1 MISTPVTSSVPV
13 IDEVGV
19 PPLGSS
25 TSGDDQHPRLKV
37 QARASRTIRRHFV
50 RALLRVAILALT
62 DLLVLEFARNAID
75 WLRSASWAPS
85 AIAGFFPPGFMGGW
99 GAHAA
104 IIVGLVFGGAYASQE
119 RWASPALIFKG
130 VAFGTAVALWQSLDT
145 RGLDWT
151 ALHWATVAAGLGV
164 MLMVSRTAL
173 HRLVMRYRTVTR
185 SGERVILVGDPSRPE
200 GEYAAQAVLE
210 WNGVHSLGWLSEQV
224 DVDDYLGHPS
234 TVWEVLHETRTD
246 TVVLCD
252 TLTPEIFHTVVEAA
266 AVAGCRVLSVRSRAT
281 MLASQPRPM
290 RDRRL
295 KLMELTF
302 PAGRAGQAVL
312 KRIMDFV
319 LSTVLLVLLAPF
331 FLLIALLI
339 RLDSPGPVF
348 FIQERVGKAG
358 RVFRMMKIRTMRM
371 GADEEKARMAHL
383 NQTGDSRLFK
393 IPNDPRVTRVG
404 AFLRRWSLDELPQL
418 MNVWLGQM
426 SLVGPRPFFESDLAA
441 YDDHH
446 FIRLAVK
453 PGVTGLWQ
461 VRGRSSIVDFEEVV
475 ELDSEY
481 VERWSF
487 ALDIQ
492 ILLMTLPAVFRR
504 TGAY

>member
-1 MISTPVTSSVPV
+1 
-13 IDEVGV
+13 V
-19 PPLGSS
+19 PPPSPFGN
-25 TSGDDQHPRLKV
+25 GDGQHTRLKV

-50 RALLRVAILALT
+50 RALRRIAILGAA
-62 DLLVLEFARNAID
+62 DLAVLEVAGYAIQ
-75 WLRSASWAPS
+75 WLRSASWAP
-85 AIAGFFPPGFMGGW
+85 AALVEFFPVGFMGGW

-104 IIVGLVFGGAYASQE
+104 IIVGLVFAGAYASQE
-119 RWASPALIFKG
+119 RWAAPSLVLRG
-130 VAFGTAVALWQSLDT
+130 VAFGTAVALWQSLDS
-145 RGLDWT
+145 RGLAWT
-151 ALHWATVAAGLGV
+151 GLHWAVVTAGLSIA
-164 MLMVSRTAL
+164 LTASRTAL
-173 HRLVMRYRTVTR
+173 QRLVLRFLTMTH

-200 GEYAAQAVLE
+200 GAYAARAVME
-210 WNGVHSLGWLSEQV
+210 WQGIHSLGWLSEQV

-266 AVAGCRVLSVRSRAT
+266 AVAGCKVLSVRTRAT
-281 MLASQPRPM
+281 MLATQPRPM

-312 KRIMDFV
+312 KRTFDF
-319 LSTVLLVLLAPF
+319 LASTVLLLLLAPL
-331 FLLIALLI
+331 FLVVALLI
-339 RLDSPGPVF
+339 KLDSPGPVF

-358 RVFRMMKIRTMRM
+358 RVFRMMKFRTMRV

-393 IPNDPRVTRVG
+393 IPNDPRVTRMG
-404 AFLRRWSLDELPQL
+404 GFLRRWSLDELPQL
-418 MNVWLGQM
+418 MNVWLGRM

-461 VRGRSSIVDFEEVV
+461 IRGRSSIVDFEEVV

-487 ALDIQ
+487 ALDMQ
-492 ILLMTLPAVFRR
+492 ILFMTLPAVLRR

>member
-1 MISTPVTSSVPV
+1 MISTPATEPRVAVTPSAASVN
-13 IDEVGV
+13 
-19 PPLGSS
+19 
-25 TSGDDQHPRLKV
+25 GDDPHPRLKV
-37 QARASRTIRRHFV
+37 QARASHTIRRHFLRAV
-50 RALLRVAILALT
+50 RRVLILAAA
-62 DLLVLEFARNAID
+62 DLLLLDLAGSFIN
-75 WLRSASWAPS
+75 WLRTASWTPDAL
-85 AIAGFFPPGFMGGW
+85 AAFFPAGFMGGW

-104 IIVGLVFGGAYASQE
+104 IVVGLIFAGAYASQE
-119 RWASPALIFKG
+119 RWASPDLILKG
-130 VAFGTAVALWQSLDT
+130 VALGTAMALWQSLDT
-145 RGLDWT
+145 RGFAWT
-151 ALHWATVAAGLGV
+151 AAHWVTVAAALGV
-164 MLMVSRTAL
+164 LLTGSRFVL
-173 HRLVMRYRTVTR
+173 RKLVLQYRSATQ
-185 SGERVILVGDPSRPE
+185 SGERVILVGDPSHPE
-200 GEYAAQAVLE
+200 GVLAAEAVLE
-210 WNGVHSLGWLSEQV
+210 WHGITSLGWLSEQV
-224 DVDDYLGHPS
+224 DIDDYLGHPS

-252 TLTPEIFHTVVEAA
+252 TLSPEIFHTVVEAA
-266 AVAGCRVLSVRSRAT
+266 AVAGCKVLSVRSRAT
-281 MLASQPRPM
+281 MMATQPRTM

-312 KRIMDFV
+312 KRVFDFV
-319 LSTVLLVLLAPF
+319 ASTLLLVALAPV
-331 FLLIALLI
+331 FLLIAILI
-339 RLDSPGPVF
+339 KLDSRGPVF
-348 FIQERVGKAG
+348 FVQERVGKAG
-358 RVFRMMKIRTMRM
+358 RVFPMVKFRSMRV
-371 GADEEKARMAHL
+371 GADAEKAKLAHM

-393 IPNDPRVTRVG
+393 IPNDPRITRMG

-418 MNVWLGQM
+418 FNVWLGQM

-487 ALDIQ
+487 SLDMQ
-492 ILLMTLPAVFRR
+492 ILFMTLPAVLRR